1 MKDVKKNMKIISRNV
16 TKDCMIDYFV
26 SKGTDAIVRKAI
38 DYIPNPTAQTAVR
51 VAGFAA
57 YLYIAM
63 KLTTEERNNIE
74 AAFLDMF
81 SGNKEVEVTDE
92 LLDELNQK
100 LMEDAVKTKGQDA

>member
-16 TKDCMIDYFV
+16 TKECMIDYV
-26 SKGTDAIVRKAI
+26 ISKGTDAIVRKAI

-63 KLTTEERNNIE
+63 KLTTEERNNME

-100 LMEDAVKTKGQDA
+100 LMEDAVKTKEEDA

>member
-16 TKDCMIDYFV
+16 TKEFMIDYV
-26 SKGTDAIVRKAI
+26 ISKGTDAIVRKAI

-63 KLTTEERNNIE
+63 KLTTEERNNME

-92 LLDELNQK
+92 LIDELNQK